1 MTAKEYL
8 SQAFNLDNR
17 IEAKLEQISV
27 LHALAAKATSTLTDV
42 PPNGTR
48 NVQQMEDIICKIVDL
63 EKEINE
69 DINRLVDLKF
79 DIMSIIKAIGNLIYQ
94 TLLEQ
99 RYLCFRTWEQI
110 AIDMGYD
117 SRWVHRLHSKALGE
131 TEKLLSTKRSHEKP
145 L

>member
-1 MTAKEYL
+1 M
-8 SQAFNLDNR
+8 
-17 IEAKLEQISV
+17 
-27 LHALAAKATSTLTDV
+27 
-42 PPNGTR
+42 PPSGTR

-79 DIMSIIKAIGNLIYQ
+79 EIMSIIKAIGNLIYQ

-110 AIDMGYD
+110 AID
-117 SRWVHRLHSKALGE
+117 SIW
-131 TEKLLSTKRSHEKP
+131 
-145 L
+145 